1 MNFNMMIGHESV
13 KSQIINSIKQERF
26 SHAHIIVG
34 EDGIGK
40 SSIARETAIRILDKL
55 ENKQYADIMEFKLLK
70 GKKSIGI
77 DEIKNIIEETTKK
90 PYEGNKKVIIVYN
103 ADKITE
109 TAQNAFLKTIEE
121 PPKGV
126 FIILLCEKL
135 ESLLDT
141 IKSRCQT
148 YKLNRLSEKEMIK
161 FVNVKFSHLS
171 EKELKAIIAFS
182 DGIPG
187 RAEKFIND
195 SSLKEIRDITIDV
208 LKTINESNLEKILTN
223 ESFFVKYK
231 NEWQEVLTYM
241 LAYIRDVF
249 IYKETSNKNLIINID
264 KIEDIK
270 DIAEL
275 FSFNK
280 LNGIINI
287 IKETR
292 IKMEK
297 NVNSVLVFDSMLLK
311 MQEV

>member
-1 MNFNMMIGHESV
+1 MGFSMIIGHENI
-13 KSQIINSIKQERF
+13 KFQIVSSIKQQRF

-40 SSIARETAIRILDKL
+40 SFIAKETAIEILGKC
-55 ENKQYADIMEFKLLK
+55 ENRQYADIVEFKLAK

-77 DEIKNIIEETTKK
+77 DEVKNIIEETTKK

-135 ESLLDT
+135 ELILDT

-148 YKLNRLSEKEMIK
+148 YKLNRLSEEEMMNFISIK
-161 FVNVKFSHLS
+161 FPGLS
-171 EKELKAIIAFS
+171 EIELKSVVAFS

-187 RAEKFIND
+187 RAEKFIDD
-195 SSLKEIRDITIDV
+195 SSLREIRDTIINV
-208 LKTINESNLEKILTN
+208 LRTVSTSNLEEILSN
-223 ESFFVKYK
+223 ENFFVKYK
-231 NEWQEVLTYM
+231 NEWQEVLTCM
-241 LAYIRDVF
+241 LSYIRDVL
-249 IYKETSNKNLIINID
+249 IYKETSNRDLIINID
-264 KIEDIK
+264 KVNDIK
-270 DIAEL
+270 DIAEM

-297 NVNSVLVFDSMLLK
+297 NVNSTLVFDSMLLK

>member
-1 MNFNMMIGHESV
+1 MSFDMIIGHENV
-13 KSQIINSIKQERF
+13 KFQINNSIKQQRF

-40 SSIARETAIRILDKL
+40 SFIARETAVEILGKCED
-55 ENKQYADIMEFKLLK
+55 KQYADIVEFKLAK

-77 DEIKNIIEETTKK
+77 DEIKSIIEETNKK

-121 PPKGV
+121 PPKGI

-135 ESLLDT
+135 ELILDT

-148 YKLNRLSEKEMIK
+148 YKLNRLSEKEIIQFIESK
-161 FVNVKFSHLS
+161 FTNLP
-171 EKELKAIIAFS
+171 EEELKSIIAFS

-187 RAEKFIND
+187 RAEKFVND
-195 SSLKEIRDITIDV
+195 NSLKEIRDTTINV
-208 LKTINESNLEKILTN
+208 LKALSKSNLEEILHN
-223 ESFFVKYK
+223 EDFFVKYK
-231 NEWQEVLTYM
+231 NEWQEVLTCM
-241 LAYIRDVF
+241 LAYIRDVLV
-249 IYKETSNKNLIINID
+249 YKETSNRDLIINID

-270 DIAEL
+270 DMTEM

-280 LNGIINI
+280 LNGIINT
-287 IKETR
+287 IKDTR

-297 NVNSVLVFDSMLLK
+297 NVNSILVFDSMLFK